1 MLLGWL
7 FRILIAAL
15 LLRLAWRF
23 FSGLVRGVSE
33 PKTNKPDRSV
43 ALVRDPICGTFI
55 EPSRSIAVSIGHKTH
70 YFCSKSCRAK
80 FHTKE

>member
-23 FSGLVRGVSE
+23 LSGLVRGARG
-33 PKTNKPDRSV
+33 PKSNRSGRSV
-43 ALVRDPICGTFI
+43 ALVRDPTCGTFI
-55 EPSRSIAVSIGHKTH
+55 EPSRSIAVTIGHKTH
-70 YFCSKSCRAK
+70 YFCSKSCRVK